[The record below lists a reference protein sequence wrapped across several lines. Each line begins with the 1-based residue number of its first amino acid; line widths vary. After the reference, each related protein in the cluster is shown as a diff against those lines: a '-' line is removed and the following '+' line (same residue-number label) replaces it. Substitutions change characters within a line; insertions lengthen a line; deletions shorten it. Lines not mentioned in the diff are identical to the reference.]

1 MMKSYHSSES
11 PGFERV
17 VVFLAAVAGLL
28 GVIASAGATH
38 ATGGGSLEVSANFL
52 LFHAVALFGLAA
64 LGGTGIVHR
73 GSARAACVVILVGMT
88 LFCGDL
94 ALRALAGIR
103 IAFFVAPMG
112 GILLMLGWAIAAFSA
127 IRRP

>member
-1 MMKSYHSSES
+1 VKTYHSGES
-11 PGFERV
+11 PRFERV
-17 VVFLAAVAGLL
+17 IVFFAAVAGLL
-28 GVIASAGATH
+28 GVVASAGATH
-38 ATGGGSLEVSANFL
+38 VTGGGSLGIAANFL
-52 LFHAVALFGLAA
+52 LFHAAALFGLAA

-73 GSARAACVVILVGMT
+73 GAARAASIVLLVGMS

-103 IAFFVAPMG
+103 IAAFVAPAG
-112 GILLMLGWAIAAFSA
+112 GIFLMLGWAIAAFSA

>member
-1 MMKSYHSSES
+1 MMTSYHSSES
-11 PGFERV
+11 PGFERI
-17 VVFLAAVAGLL
+17 VVFLAAIAGLL

-38 ATGGGSLEVSANFL
+38 ATGGGSLQVSANFL
-52 LFHAVALFGLAA
+52 LFHAAVLFGLAA

-73 GSARAACVVILVGMT
+73 GAARAACVVILVGMT

-103 IAFFVAPMG
+103 IAAFVAPVG
-112 GILLMLGWAIAAFSA
+112 GLLLMLGWVIAAFSA

>member
-1 MMKSYHSSES
+1 MTQTYHSGEG
-11 PGFERV
+11 PGFERI
-17 VVFLAAVAGLL
+17 VVFLAAAAGLL
-28 GVIASAGATH
+28 GVVASAGATH
-38 ATGGGSLEVSANFL
+38 VTGGGSLGVAANFL

-73 GSARAACVVILVGMT
+73 ATARAACVVLLVGMT

-103 IAFFVAPMG
+103 IAAFVAPVG
-112 GILLMLGWAIAAFSA
+112 GLLLMLGWAIAAFSA